1 MDFFPSSL
9 ATWVQNIILILTY
22 RFLIFISLFIFGGK
36 KSVNL
41 KHIAETD
48 QLKSF
53 ILSLERGNVS
63 LFSGYML
70 HYVHQRAADCVC
82 LSFGAGQLFL

>member
-9 ATWVQNIILILTY
+9 ATWVQHIILILTY

-41 KHIAETD
+41 KHIAETE

-53 ILSLERGNVS
+53 IRSLERGNVS
-63 LFSGYML
+63 LLYML
-70 HYVHQRAADCVC
+70 HYVHQLAADCVC